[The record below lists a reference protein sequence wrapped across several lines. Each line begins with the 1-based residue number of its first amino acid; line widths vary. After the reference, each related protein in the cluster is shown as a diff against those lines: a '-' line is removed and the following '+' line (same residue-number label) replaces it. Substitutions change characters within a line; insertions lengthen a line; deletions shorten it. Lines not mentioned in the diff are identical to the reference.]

1 MTKRWTDADFARKCR
16 QNDAQAWRVLIGQHG
31 SSVYR
36 LAVRMLQKGWEA
48 DDATQETF
56 LRVHRSINT
65 FDPTRPL
72 RPWILRIAYNVCL
85 RRLGKAKKDMR
96 ANDPTELNRFEN
108 KHEPDPEKV
117 MSQAEQGEL
126 IVAAL
131 NKIAAQ
137 DRALLIMHYREEL
150 SLAEVAQTTGI
161 SVNTIKTRMHRA
173 RNLLRRILSP
183 VLRKGNIDVE

>member
-1 MTKRWTDADFARKCR
+1 MTKRWTDADIARKCR

-85 RRLGKAKKDMR
+85 RRLGKAKKDMQ

-108 KHEPDPEKV
+108 KHESDPEKV
-117 MSQAEQGEL
+117 VSQAEQGEL

-131 NKIAAQ
+131 DKIAAQ

-150 SLAEVAQTTGI
+150 SLAEVAQATGI